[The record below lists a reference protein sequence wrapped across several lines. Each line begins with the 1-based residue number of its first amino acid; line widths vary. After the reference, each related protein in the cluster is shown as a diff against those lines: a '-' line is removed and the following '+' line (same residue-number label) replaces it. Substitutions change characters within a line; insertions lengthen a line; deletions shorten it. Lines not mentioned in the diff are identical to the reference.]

1 MLQFEN
7 EHVSYFSKPIYF
19 RIYFKIFAAN
29 STLQLHIEISH
40 ESNSSKIDD
49 SKETQNFKDSNS
61 NKEIIKVEQI
71 DFQDVNN
78 CDSHGNENN
87 KPKNI
92 ESNMY
97 IVEKFLNNFECNQCH
112 KFFTKIHSFKK
123 HSNQNTSE
131 SCIWPFKFMIH
142 IRHFKSESL
151 ENCFKCNQCKKQFTA
166 QSNAKKQFIPMITN
180 QNKTFQV
187 F

>member
-1 MLQFEN
+1 MFVFCPSPPN
-7 EHVSYFSKPIYF
+7 IY
-19 RIYFKIFAAN
+19 IY
-29 STLQLHIEISH
+29 IEISH
-40 ESNSSKIDD
+40 ESNSPKIHD
-49 SKETQNFKDSNS
+49 SKEPQNFKDSNF

-87 KPKNI
+87 KSKNI

-97 IVEKFLNNFECNQCH
+97 IIEKFFS
-112 KFFTKIHSFKK
+112 KIHSFKK

-151 ENCFKCNQCKKQFTA
+151 ENCFKCNQGKKQFTA

-180 QNKTFQV
+180 QKKIFQV